1 MHFLRL
7 ALIATALAAVSV
19 VNASP
24 LEPRNGAEFTT
35 LAQPQAT
42 QATGKKVEVIEF
54 FAYHCGACNA
64 FEPTLVNWAKKQGDN
79 IVMRRM
85 PLPFQGPL
93 DPEARLFLTL
103 EAMGKLDEYHH
114 RVFRAV
120 HVERKRLMKD
130 DDIIAW
136 AAANGLDKAAFLATW
151 NSLGV
156 QTRLKR
162 LSQVADAYKVSGT
175 PTVIIDG
182 KYVVSPDAVRQANKI
197 QDVGQ
202 LMTATGQVLD
212 ALVSK
217 AAASK

>member
-1 MHFLRL
+1 MRLMRL
-7 ALIATALAAVSV
+7 ALIAAALAAGVA
-19 VNASP
+19 NASP
-24 LEPRNGAEFTT
+24 SDPRNGAEFTT

-42 QATGKKVEVIEF
+42 QAAGKKVEVIEF

-64 FEPTLVNWAKKQGDN
+64 FEPTLVNWVRKQGDN
-79 IVMRRM
+79 IVMRRI

-93 DPEARLFLTL
+93 DPEARLYLTL

-130 DDIIAW
+130 GDIIAW
-136 AAANGLDKAAFLATW
+136 AVANGLDKAQFLATW
-151 NSLGV
+151 NSFGV

-212 ALVSK
+212 ALVSR

>member
-1 MHFLRL
+1 MRF
-7 ALIATALAAVSV
+7 ALIAAALAAGFA
-19 VNASP
+19 NASP
-24 LEPRNGAEFTT
+24 SDPRNGAEFTT

-64 FEPTLVNWAKKQGDN
+64 FEPTLVNWARKQGDN
-79 IVMRRM
+79 IVMRRI
-85 PLPFQGPL
+85 PLPFQGSL
-93 DPEARLFLTL
+93 DPEARLYLTL

-130 DDIIAW
+130 ADIIAW
-136 AAANGLDKAAFLATW
+136 AAANGLDKAQFLATW
-151 NSLGV
+151 NSFGV

-162 LSQVADAYKVSGT
+162 LSQIADAYKVSGT
-175 PTVIIDG
+175 PTLVIDG
-182 KYVVSPDAVRQANKI
+182 KYLVSPDAVRQANKI

-212 ALVSK
+212 ALVSR

>member
-1 MHFLRL
+1 MRRMRF
-7 ALIATALAAVSV
+7 ALIAAALVAGFAT
-19 VNASP
+19 ASP
-24 LEPRNGAEFTT
+24 TDPRNGAEFTT
-35 LAQPQAT
+35 LATPQAT
-42 QATGKKVEVIEF
+42 QAVGKKVEVIEF

-79 IVMRRM
+79 IVMRRI
-85 PLPFQGPL
+85 PLPFQGPS
-93 DPEARLFLTL
+93 DPEARLYLTL
-103 EAMGKLDEYHH
+103 EAMGKLGEYHH

-136 AAANGLDKAAFLATW
+136 AVANGLDKAKFIEAW
-151 NSLGV
+151 NSFGV

-162 LSQVADAYKVSGT
+162 LPQIVEAYKVSGT

-182 KYVVSPDAVRQANKI
+182 KYLVSPDAVRKANDI

>member
-1 MHFLRL
+1 MRLMRL
-7 ALIATALAAVSV
+7 ALVTASLLAGFA
-19 VNASP
+19 NASP
-24 LEPRNGAEFTT
+24 SDPRNGAEFTT
-35 LAQPQAT
+35 LATPQAT
-42 QATGKKVEVIEF
+42 QTVGKKVEVIEF

-64 FEPTLVNWAKKQGDN
+64 FEPTLVNWAKKQGEN
-79 IVMRRM
+79 IVMRRI
-85 PLPFQGPL
+85 PLPFQGPA

-120 HVERKRLMKD
+120 HIERKRLMKD

-136 AAANGLDKAAFLATW
+136 AAANGLDKAKFMEAW
-151 NSLGV
+151 NSFGV
-156 QTRLKR
+156 QTKLKR
-162 LSQVADAYKVSGT
+162 LSQLADAYKVSGT
-175 PTVIIDG
+175 PTVVIDG
-182 KYVVSPDAVRQANKI
+182 RYVVSPDAVRQANKI

>member
-1 MHFLRL
+1 MRLMCL
-7 ALIATALAAVSV
+7 ALATAVLVAGTA
-19 VNASP
+19 NASP
-24 LEPRNGAEFTT
+24 TDPRNGAEFTT
-35 LAQPQAT
+35 LAAPQAT
-42 QATGKKVEVIEF
+42 QASGKKVEVIEF
-54 FAYHCGACNA
+54 FAYHCPACNA
-64 FEPTLVNWAKKQGDN
+64 FEPTLVDWARKQGDN
-79 IVMRRM
+79 IVMRRI

-114 RVFRAV
+114 RVFRAM

-130 DDIIAW
+130 DAIIAW
-136 AAANGLDKAAFLATW
+136 AAASGLDKAKFLEAW
-151 NSLGV
+151 NSFGV
-156 QTRLKR
+156 QTKLKR
-162 LSQVADAYKVSGT
+162 LSQVANAYKVTGI
-175 PTVIIDG
+175 PTIIVDG

-202 LMTATGQVLD
+202 LMSATSQVLD